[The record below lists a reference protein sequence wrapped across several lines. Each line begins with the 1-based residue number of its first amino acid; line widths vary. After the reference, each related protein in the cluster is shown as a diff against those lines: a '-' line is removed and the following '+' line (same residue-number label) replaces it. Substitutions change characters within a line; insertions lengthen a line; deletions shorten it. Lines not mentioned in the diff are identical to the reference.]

1 MDKKKSKNKPTIPSA
16 AEEGKEAMEEN
27 KEEVIPKKPITPD
40 TIFFADRI
48 DKLYN
53 AKDPIE
59 SINVLLQDHFRK
71 INGNAN
77 FDEEKLRAEAEFHVN
92 NLVFLKQTFSFDN
105 EAISSLMNVLGKLIK
120 FKNINQQN
128 YQKVVQTNESQAT
141 VGSVDI
147 SGNQLPEEVSN
158 VNNNKNVSPTK
169 DDNENNQ
176 KDNNNNEN
184 NENNPDNKNN
194 PQEENKEKE
203 ENQNN
208 ENVENNDNEKNIEQE
223 KVGEENNNFEDVDFL
238 FLSKEKLNEFKES
251 LIEENL
257 MPKTK
262 SEFLLANNKDKTR
275 TKGKFFLNLKE
286 INEILKYIQ
295 TNYLPYIR
303 MWYYFQNDQRLVTER
318 KIEVIINTPTL
329 IDMPLSMATQEKTDE
344 EKAAEEEEERK
355 KKLEEEKR
363 IEEENKKKEEEELK
377 KQEESKKLLEEQ
389 NKEETYLDLLER
401 LGLNEE
407 TKKII
412 IEKIEELHKEVDGK
426 IDNRKKTLDDKIRE
440 IDESVHGKKK

>member
-128 YQKVVQTNESQAT
+128 YQKVVQTNESQAS

-223 KVGEENNNFEDVDFL
+223 NVGEVNNNVEDVDFL

>member
-1 MDKKKSKNKPTIPSA
+1 MDKKKTKNKPTIPSA
-16 AEEGKEAMEEN
+16 DEGKESAVAE
-27 KEEVIPKKPITPD
+27 KEKVIEQKPITPD
-40 TIFFADRI
+40 TIFFEDRI
-48 DKLYN
+48 DKLFN

-59 SINVLLQDHFRK
+59 SIYVLLQDHFRK

-92 NLVFLKQTFSFDN
+92 NLVFLKQSFTFDN
-105 EAISSLMNVLGKLIK
+105 ETISSLMNVLGKLIK
-120 FKNINQQN
+120 FKSPNAKQNIP
-128 YQKVVQTNESQAT
+128 KITVPNESQVS

-147 SGNQLPEEVSN
+147 SGNQLPDETSN
-158 VNNNKNVSPTK
+158 VNNKNVSPTLNNQ
-169 DDNENNQ
+169 NENTQ
-176 KDNNNNEN
+176 MDNNNEN
-184 NENNPDNKNN
+184 KNPTQENDAP
-194 PQEENKEKE
+194 KE
-203 ENQNN
+203 ENQNKENGENAQKEN
-208 ENVENNDNEKNIEQE
+208 EE
-223 KVGEENNNFEDVDFL
+223 GEGENNNNVEDVDFL

-262 SEFLLANNKDKTR
+262 NEFTLANKKDKVR
-275 TKGKFFLNLKE
+275 TNGKFYLNLKE

-295 TNYLPYIR
+295 NSYLPYIR
-303 MWYYFQNDQRLVTER
+303 MWYYFQNDKRHVTER

-329 IDMPLSMATQEKTDE
+329 ANMPLSIATQEKTDAE
-344 EKAAEEEEERK
+344 LLAEEEEKK
-355 KKLEEEKR
+355 KKLEEEKK
-363 IEEENKKKEEEELK
+363 IEEENQKKEEEELK
-377 KQEESKKLLEEQ
+377 KQEEDKKLIEEQ

>member
-1 MDKKKSKNKPTIPSA
+1 MDKKKTKNKPTIPSA
-16 AEEGKEAMEEN
+16 DEGNESAVAEKE
-27 KEEVIPKKPITPD
+27 KVIEQKPITPD
-40 TIFFADRI
+40 TIFFEDRI
-48 DKLYN
+48 DKLFN

-59 SINVLLQDHFRK
+59 SIYVLLQDHFRK

-92 NLVFLKQTFSFDN
+92 NLVFLKQSFTFDN
-105 EAISSLMNVLGKLIK
+105 ETISSLMNVLGKLIK
-120 FKNINQQN
+120 FKSPNAKQNIP
-128 YQKVVQTNESQAT
+128 KITVPNESQVS

-147 SGNQLPEEVSN
+147 SGNQLPDETSN
-158 VNNNKNVSPTK
+158 VNNKNVSPTLNNQ
-169 DDNENNQ
+169 NENTQ
-176 KDNNNNEN
+176 MDNNNEN
-184 NENNPDNKNN
+184 KNPTQENDAP
-194 PQEENKEKE
+194 KE
-203 ENQNN
+203 ENQNKENGENAQKEN
-208 ENVENNDNEKNIEQE
+208 EE
-223 KVGEENNNFEDVDFL
+223 GEGENNNNVEDVDFL

-262 SEFLLANNKDKTR
+262 NEFTLANKKDKVR
-275 TKGKFFLNLKE
+275 TNGKFYLNLKE

-295 TNYLPYIR
+295 NSYLPYIR
-303 MWYYFQNDQRLVTER
+303 MWYYFQNDKRHVTER

-329 IDMPLSMATQEKTDE
+329 ANMPLSIATQEKTDAE
-344 EKAAEEEEERK
+344 LLAEEEEKK
-355 KKLEEEKR
+355 KKLEEEKK
-363 IEEENKKKEEEELK
+363 IEEENQKKEEEELK
-377 KQEESKKLLEEQ
+377 KQEEDKKLIEEQ

>member
-1 MDKKKSKNKPTIPSA
+1 MDKKKTKNKPTIPSA
-16 AEEGKEAMEEN
+16 DEGKESAVAE
-27 KEEVIPKKPITPD
+27 KEKVIEQKPITPD

-48 DKLYN
+48 DKLFN

-59 SINVLLQDHFRK
+59 SIFVLLQDHFRK

-92 NLVFLKQTFSFDN
+92 NLVFLKQSFTFDN

-120 FKNINQQN
+120 FKNPNAKQN
-128 YQKVVQTNESQAT
+128 MPKITAPNESQVS

-147 SGNQLPEEVSN
+147 SGNQLPEETSN
-158 VNNNKNVSPTK
+158 VNNKNVSPTLNNQ
-169 DDNENNQ
+169 NENAQ
-176 KDNNNNEN
+176 MDNNNEN
-184 NENNPDNKNN
+184 KNPTQENDAA
-194 PQEENKEKE
+194 QE
-203 ENQNN
+203 ENQNKEN
-208 ENVENNDNEKNIEQE
+208 QENVQQENVERDNEEE
-223 KVGEENNNFEDVDFL
+223 EGENNNNVEEIDFL

-251 LIEENL
+251 LIEEKL

-262 SEFLLANNKDKTR
+262 NEFTLANKKEKVR
-275 TKGKFFLNLKE
+275 TNGKFFLNLKE

-295 TNYLPYIR
+295 NSYLPYIR
-303 MWYYFQNDQRLVTER
+303 MWYYFQNDQRRITER

-329 IDMPLSMATQEKTDE
+329 ANMPLSMATQEKTD
-344 EKAAEEEEERK
+344 AELLAEEEERK
-355 KKLEEEKR
+355 KKLEEEKK
-363 IEEENKKKEEEELK
+363 IEEENQKKEEEELK
-377 KQEESKKLLEEQ
+377 KQEEDKKLMEEQ

>member
-158 VNNNKNVSPTK
+158 VNNNKNVFL
-169 DDNENNQ
+169 Q
-176 KDNNNNEN
+176 KMIM
-184 NENNPDNKNN
+184 KII
-194 PQEENKEKE
+194 K
-203 ENQNN
+203 
-208 ENVENNDNEKNIEQE
+208 
-223 KVGEENNNFEDVDFL
+223 
-238 FLSKEKLNEFKES
+238 
-251 LIEENL
+251 
-257 MPKTK
+257 KTIIIMK
-262 SEFLLANNKDKTR
+262 IMKIIQTIK
-275 TKGKFFLNLKE
+275 
-286 INEILKYIQ
+286 IILKKRIK
-295 TNYLPYIR
+295 R
-303 MWYYFQNDQRLVTER
+303 KR
-318 KIEVIINTPTL
+318 KIKIMKMMKIM
-329 IDMPLSMATQEKTDE
+329 IM
-344 EKAAEEEEERK
+344 
-355 KKLEEEKR
+355 
-363 IEEENKKKEEEELK
+363 
-377 KQEESKKLLEEQ
+377 
-389 NKEETYLDLLER
+389 
-401 LGLNEE
+401 
-407 TKKII
+407 KKI
-412 IEKIEELHKEVDGK
+412 
-426 IDNRKKTLDDKIRE
+426 
-440 IDESVHGKKK
+440 